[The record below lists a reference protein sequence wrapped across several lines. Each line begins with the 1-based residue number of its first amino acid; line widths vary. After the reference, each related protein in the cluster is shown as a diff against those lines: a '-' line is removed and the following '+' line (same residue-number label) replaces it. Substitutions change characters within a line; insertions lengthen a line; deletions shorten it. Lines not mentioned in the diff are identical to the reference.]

1 MHEADAISPGD
12 RIVDDQKASARMAR
26 TVAQR
31 WAGSRLR
38 VRVVAAI
45 AIVRGVHRAQ
55 VRFACEARLYGSA
68 HRLRAGITRRQ
79 SHSLCGLLRRPA
91 RSAASQREHDRLQ
104 LLTCSYRSPHQFSI
118 NRV

>member
-1 MHEADAISPGD
+1 MHEAEAVSSCN

-45 AIVRGVHRAQ
+45 AIVRGVHMAQ
-55 VRFACEARLYGSA
+55 VRFACKARL
-68 HRLRAGITRRQ
+68 
-79 SHSLCGLLRRPA
+79 
-91 RSAASQREHDRLQ
+91 
-104 LLTCSYRSPHQFSI
+104 
-118 NRV
+118 